1 MNQSPSKPKVPKDP
15 TEPAKAP
22 TPLPID
28 PEEGADDPISPKSY
42 TRGEAFPKTPHD
54 VSRNT
59 AQPIEIINE
68 AEPKISTPKRSGRAR
83 RPKTFYQPGLNYV
96 NYMVAGEPR
105 SYDEVIDV
113 SDSVTWLQAM
123 KSEMDSI
130 HQNQTWELV
139 KLPAGRKSFPCKWVF

>member
-1 MNQSPSKPKVPKDP
+1 MTRRLIRVERNIVEMNQSPSKPKVPKDP

-96 NYMVAGEPR
+96 NYTDAGEP
-105 SYDEVIDV
+105 IV
-113 SDSVTWLQAM
+113 SHTNTWLQAM
-123 KSEMDSI
+123 RSKMD
-130 HQNQTWELV
+130 
-139 KLPAGRKSFPCKWVF
+139 